1 MLTGLAA
8 LGLRTIKEQENM
20 AQGAVGGQEHAGEG
34 GACDGGPSVP
44 QGGGVRGERSKEFTF
59 LLLSLQPSMHTG

>member
-1 MLTGLAA
+1 
-8 LGLRTIKEQENM
+8 M